1 MRRGARRLTTRH
13 SLPPAADDAARAVAL
28 SIVIPCYNEVG
39 NLVMLLDRCRHA
51 IGSRTD
57 VEVIL
62 VDNGSSD
69 DTPRV
74 LPALLAAP
82 RDSFARM
89 VRVPTNIGYGH
100 GVMAGVRVARG
111 GAIAWTHADLQTD
124 VADVTESFERWVRS
138 ANPQRTIVRG
148 RRAGRPALDTLFTRI
163 MSLISSAALGMW
175 LHDINAQPKLFP
187 RAFVAEL
194 SSPPDDFALD
204 LYALYV
210 AKRTGYTVLEHEVN
224 FGKRIAGEAKGG
236 ASLKLKWRLSKRTF
250 AYIGRLR
257 ASLRDRAS

>member
-1 MRRGARRLTTRH
+1 M
-13 SLPPAADDAARAVAL
+13 PPAADNPLRAVAL

-51 IGSRTD
+51 IGTRD
-57 VEVIL
+57 DIEVIF
-62 VDNGSSD
+62 VDNGSTD
-69 DTPRV
+69 ETPRV

-82 RDSFARM
+82 KDRYGRM
-89 VRVPTNIGYGH
+89 VRVEKNIGYGH
-100 GVMAGVRVARG
+100 GIMTGVRAARG
-111 GAIAWTHADLQTD
+111 AVIAWTHADLQTD
-124 VADVTESFERWVRS
+124 VADVTESYERWVGA
-138 ANPQRTIVRG
+138 ANPQRTVVRG
-148 RRAGRPALDTLFTRI
+148 RRIGRPLLDALFTGG

-194 SSPPDDFALD
+194 TAPPDDFALD

-210 AKRTGYTVLEHEVN
+210 AKRNGYTVLEHPVN

-236 ASLKLKWRLSKRTF
+236 ASLKLKWRLSRRTF